1 MRYLCI
7 YRPSAAEGRP
17 PTQDEMARMGNLIEE
32 MTNAGVLLA
41 TEGCQPSAK
50 GARVRLANGKF
61 SVTDGPFTE
70 TKELIAGFA
79 LIKVDSKD
87 EAVRWCQ
94 RFLEVAGDGES
105 EIRLLHEAA
114 DFGEQFTP
122 EMRAQ
127 EDRRRAQM
135 AGNR

>member
-7 YRPSAAEGRP
+7 YKPAAPEGRP
-17 PTQDEMARMGNLIEE
+17 PSQQEMERMGSLIEE
-32 MTNAGVLLA
+32 MTQAGVLLA

-50 GARVRLANGKF
+50 GFKVRLSKGTF

-87 EAVRWCQ
+87 EALGWCK

-105 EIRLLHEAA
+105 EIRLLHQPA
-114 DFGEQFTP
+114 DFVEKTAKEGAPSFEVTT
-122 EMRAQ
+122 R
-127 EDRRRAQM
+127 
-135 AGNR
+135 N

>member
-1 MRYLCI
+1 MRYLCV
-7 YRPSAAEGRP
+7 YRPSAKEGRP
-17 PTQDEMARMGNLIEE
+17 PSQDEMAQMGRLIEE
-32 MTNAGVLLA
+32 MTQAGVLLG

-50 GARVRLANGKF
+50 GFRVRLSDGKF

-79 LIKVDSKD
+79 LIKVDSKQ
-87 EAVRWCQ
+87 EALHWCK

-114 DFGEQFTP
+114 DFVQS
-122 EMRAQ
+122 
-127 EDRRRAQM
+127 
-135 AGNR
+135 

>member
-1 MRYLCI
+1 MRYLCV
-7 YRPSAAEGRP
+7 YRPSAKEGRP
-17 PTQDEMARMGNLIEE
+17 PSQDEMAQMGRLIEE
-32 MTNAGVLLA
+32 MTQAGVLLG

-50 GARVRLANGKF
+50 GFRVRLSDGKF

-79 LIKVDSKD
+79 LIKVDSKQ
-87 EAVRWCQ
+87 EALHWCK

-114 DFGEQFTP
+114 DFSAEFTP
-122 EMRAQ
+122 EMRG
-127 EDRRRAQM
+127 QM
-135 AGNR
+135 ATN